1 MEAQLW
7 IGLGLWGCPVESD
20 MGDLEA
26 MSMPQ
31 ALCHVPHTIP
41 EQCGVTMHI
50 VLLKGQERGVPL
62 L

>member
-1 MEAQLW
+1 
-7 IGLGLWGCPVESD
+7 

-50 VLLKGQERGVPL
+50 VLLKGQERRVPL